1 MQCNIQFKHR
11 TASLFT
17 FRSKYGQLQF
27 GTKYATEKFKSE
39 FFNNDEW
46 QVVFDD
52 DQDELIES
60 VQIDEEGD
68 IDTLN
73 HARGTMLAKK
83 LPAYLNLMIYSDR
96 WTCLTEEIL
105 KQYWFKGGEFKCV
118 KWGDPDFEPSFWLRE
133 MWAWQEVTK
142 HPNNRLRSD
151 YTGPGNITEFT
162 KKVVKNR
169 LEMLGL
175 NHENR
180 VMESFTEED
189 RKKRERSKKKS
200 KPSEIE
206 RAFAEDIT
214 VNTSEVN
221 RTVPEKDSTT
231 SLDDVFEY
239 PHNESGLSNLLHNN
253 GIDVNNLSTLNVS
266 NI

>member
-1 MQCNIQFKHR
+1 MQCNLQFKHR
-11 TASLFT
+11 TASLLT

-118 KWGDPDFEPSFWLRE
+118 KWGDPDFEPSFWLME

-142 HPNNRLRSD
+142 HPNNMLRSD
-151 YTGPGNITEFT
+151 YTGPGNNITEFT

-175 NHENR
+175 NHENW

-200 KPSEIE
+200 EQ
-206 RAFAEDIT
+206 
-214 VNTSEVN
+214 
-221 RTVPEKDSTT
+221 EKDAT
-231 SLDDVFEY
+231 LADVFED
-239 PHNESGLSNLLHNN
+239 PNNESGLSNLLQNN
-253 GIDVNNLSTLNVS
+253 GIDLHNLSTLNVS